1 MGKGIVVIVLFV
13 IYVIFK
19 LLVTGTKTA
28 LKAGKE
34 AYNAVDSGGSFE
46 SFKQGMSEGTP
57 HAIIGMLTKVAKS
70 DGRIDEYEAAVIQN
84 AIDQI
89 IDGLKSSGMDSSSIQ
104 NYRNSLLKT
113 FNSAKDDSYGIV
125 HYANKIDSKRD
136 IDFMESIIGQLVM
149 ISFLEGLTS
158 RKELM
163 VHEAAQVLGVSRFFV
178 DTLIDTLK
186 ENTKKEKQ
194 QQGNRYS
201 QSENSMKDPYEILG
215 IDKYAS
221 LDTIKKAYRNL
232 VKKFHPDNIQSKGL
246 DEEFM
251 QFAKQRMQ
259 EINTAYETIKSQ
271 KS

>member
-1 MGKGIVVIVLFV
+1 MGKAIVVIVLFV
-13 IYVIFK
+13 IFIVFK
-19 LLVTGTKTA
+19 LIVTGTKTA

-34 AYNAVDSGGSFE
+34 AYNTVDSGGSFE
-46 SFKQGMSEGTP
+46 SFKQGMAEGTP

-84 AIDQI
+84 AVDQI
-89 IDGLKSSGMDSSSIQ
+89 IEGLKSSGMDSIAIE
-104 NYRNSLLKT
+104 NYRKSLLKT

-136 IDFMESIIGQLVM
+136 IDFMESIVGQLVM

-158 RKELM
+158 RKEVM
-163 VHEAAQVLGVSRFFV
+163 VHEAAQVLGVSRIFV
-178 DTLIDTLK
+178 ETLIDTLK
-186 ENTKKEKQ
+186 KNDEEETK
-194 QQGNRYS
+194 QGHSYY
-201 QSENSMKDPYEILG
+201 QSGNSMKDPYEVLG
-215 IDKYAS
+215 VNRQDS
-221 LDTIKKAYRNL
+221 FESIKKAYRKL

-251 QFAKQRMQ
+251 HFAKQRMQ

-271 KS
+271 RS